1 MLPNNWTK
9 ARISAPTRNRRMD
22 AALPVVR
29 LCRHQVALRWK
40 CWASFMSDD
49 AASMASR
56 PPPSIIM
63 QDSCN
68 PRIQR
73 VCGQFETMSK
83 AFSGTHNYGIST
95 SERRQMGRNPN
106 EAHLKECR
114 PS

>member
-1 MLPNNWTK
+1 
-9 ARISAPTRNRRMD
+9 
-22 AALPVVR
+22 
-29 LCRHQVALRWK
+29 
-40 CWASFMSDD
+40 
-49 AASMASR
+49 
-56 PPPSIIM
+56 M